1 MIKSI
6 NKFFTPIE
14 ESENR
19 YYEASFDPMVEPE
32 NNYVAMLSKYISAG
46 DRVLDLGCAQGRFS
60 SIYEKKKCVA
70 VGVEL
75 DKKAAEYAV
84 KTNAYK
90 EVFLGDMTLDDSDA
104 YKKACQY
111 GEYDKIIMTDILEHV
126 VNPTEFIKM
135 YYKQLKIGGQILIS
149 VPNFANIKVVM
160 DLLNNQIAYENVG
173 ILDNTHIKWYTK
185 ISFVQWIK
193 QLNDVFEDINLDCR
207 YIGSTEYECEVQQ
220 YILEKYPEFYEILN
234 NNENINSLRL
244 LFVLTRQEIQ
254 DQNVEL
260 NKLINEE
267 EPDVVDSLGKALAGK
282 KYTTS
287 ANVGLEL
294 KKVTEKW
301 RTCAEQW
308 DNAAKLNETLQ
319 GELEKAQKGWNE
331 CSVQWGNAV
340 KINEVLQRELEKAQK
355 GWNECSVQWGN
366 AVKTNDV
373 LQAQLEE
380 ARKGWN
386 ECADNWRAAV
396 AANNVKS
403 EELSNLK
410 KQYEEKEE
418 KLKNKINTLYERID
432 TLEAS
437 LNPIMERDVQ
447 LQKENIELREKRKEN
462 DI

>member
-1 MIKSI
+1 MIQSI

-19 YYEASFDPMVEPE
+19 YYDASFDPEVAPE
-32 NNYVAMLSKYISAG
+32 NNYVAMLSKYISDG

-60 SIYEKKKCVA
+60 SVYIKKKCVA

-104 YKKACQY
+104 YKNACQY

-135 YYKQLKIGGQILIS
+135 YYKLLKIGGQILIS

-160 DLLNNQIAYENVG
+160 DLLNNQIAYEDAG

-193 QLNDVFEDINLDCR
+193 QLNDTFEDINLDCQ
-207 YIGSTEYECEVQQ
+207 YIGSTINESDTQR
-220 YILEKYPEFYEILN
+220 YILENYPQFYEILSIN
-234 NNENINSLRL
+234 GNINSFQL
-244 LFVLTRQEIQ
+244 LFVLTKYEQGNSYNQLQIL
-254 DQNVEL
+254 L
-260 NKLINEE
+260 NEKY
-267 EPDVVDSLGKALAGK
+267 PDIVDTIGKALIGK
-282 KYTTS
+282 DVHSTNYVSKNERYQYDVRIEKLKS
-287 ANVGLEL
+287 QFEKANKGWKE
-294 KKVTEKW
+294 
-301 RTCAEQW
+301 CAEQW
-308 DNAAKLNETLQ
+308 E
-319 GELEKAQKGWNE
+319 
-331 CSVQWGNAV
+331 NAV
-340 KINEVLQRELEKAQK
+340 KSNENLQRELEKAQK
-355 GWNECSVQWGN
+355 GWNECAVQWEN
-366 AVKTNDV
+366 AVKSNEMI
-373 LQAQLEE
+373 QGQLEE

-396 AANNVKS
+396 AANNVRA
-403 EELSNLK
+403 EELSVLK

-418 KLKNKINTLYERID
+418 KLKNKINALYERID
-432 TLEAS
+432 ALEAS

-447 LQKENIELREKRKEN
+447 LQKENNELREKRKEN

>member
-1 MIKSI
+1 MIQSI

-19 YYEASFDPMVEPE
+19 YYDASFDPEVTPE
-32 NNYVAMLSKYISAG
+32 NNYVAMLSKYISDG
-46 DRVLDLGCAQGRFS
+46 DQVLDLGCAQGRFS
-60 SIYEKKKCVA
+60 SIYIKKKCVA

-104 YKKACQY
+104 YKNSCQY

-135 YYKQLKIGGQILIS
+135 YYKLLKIGGQILIS
-149 VPNFANIKVVM
+149 VPNFANIKVVL
-160 DLLNNQIAYENVG
+160 DLLNNQIAYEDAG

-193 QLNDVFEDINLDCR
+193 QLNDTFEDINLDCQ
-207 YIGSTEYECEVQQ
+207 YIGSTECECEVQQ

-234 NNENINSLRL
+234 NNKNINSLQL
-244 LFVLTRQEIQ
+244 LFVLTKQQIEDQ
-254 DQNVEL
+254 DVEL
-260 NKLINEE
+260 DKLINEKG
-267 EPDVVDSLGKALAGK
+267 PDVVDSVGKALAGEQ
-282 KYTTS
+282 YTTIT
-287 ANVGLEL
+287 NIGVELE
-294 KKVTEKW
+294 KTTEKW

-308 DNAAKLNETLQ
+308 E
-319 GELEKAQKGWNE
+319 
-331 CSVQWGNAV
+331 NAV
-340 KINEVLQRELEKAQK
+340 KSNETLQRELEKAQK
-355 GWNECSVQWGN
+355 GWNECAVQWEN
-366 AVKTNDV
+366 AVKSNEM
-373 LQAQLEE
+373 LQGQLEE

-396 AANNVKS
+396 DANNVRA
-403 EELSNLK
+403 EELSVLK

-418 KLKNKINTLYERID
+418 KLKNKINALYERID
-432 TLEAS
+432 ALEAS

-447 LQKENIELREKRKEN
+447 LQKENNELREKRKEN